1 MSNNISTRDRVG
13 NLVTAVGNHARN
25 QFAGRVIMP
34 IIGALKGESD
44 YQNKVADE
52 LERVMAAKRA
62 GTATQEDVDAARSK
76 L

>member
-1 MSNNISTRDRVG
+1 MSNNINVLDRLD
-13 NLVTAVGNHARN
+13 NMRISIGNHARN
-25 QFAGRVIMP
+25 QIAGRIIMP

-52 LERVMAAKRA
+52 VERVTAEKRA
-62 GTATQEDVDAARSK
+62 GRATQEDVDAARSK